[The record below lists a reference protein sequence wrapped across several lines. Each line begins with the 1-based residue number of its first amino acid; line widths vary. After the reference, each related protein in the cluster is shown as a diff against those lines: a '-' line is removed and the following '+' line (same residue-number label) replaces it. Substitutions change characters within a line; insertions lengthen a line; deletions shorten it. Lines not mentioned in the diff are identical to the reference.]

1 MDVYNAFKTGEESFH
16 TGYGQIYYNEAK
28 KWETEGLDTSLG
40 RWLQMAIDNGG
51 MVIGCKHV
59 DNGQILKDAMWGL
72 KPQAVLDYG
81 TTLDDLLIEGF
92 TQIIMGVESVDYF
105 DVLVENWRM
114 AGGDEVTQAVNEMY
128 GNK

>member
-1 MDVYNAFKTGEESFH
+1 
-16 TGYGQIYYNEAK
+16 
-28 KWETEGLDTSLG
+28 
-40 RWLQMAIDNGG
+40 MAIDNGG

-59 DNGQILKDAMWGL
+59 DNEQILKDAMWGL

-92 TQIIMGVESVDYF
+92 TQIIMGVESIDYF